1 MRRNQTLFAQ
11 DIVADVRKDFERR
24 REERKPLELQWR
36 LNMNFF
42 NGNQYSEISP
52 VGDIEQYGKQYFW
65 QEREV
70 YNHIASIIE
79 TRLSKLNRLKCGVSV
94 RPFSTDDS
102 DVQTAKL
109 STQIV
114 KALCEENDVSL
125 LLNEA
130 STWSEVTGSCFF
142 KTVWSPDKGK
152 IIGAGKDGKYVREGD
167 VSVSVVPPYEIF
179 PDSITTANVG
189 DCRIIIHAKAY
200 HVDEIKD
207 IWGVEV
213 EGEDVNVFSLDNAQV
228 GGGLGYSASVPNM
241 LESAAHDMCVVIE
254 RYTRPTVDKPNGE
267 YAAVAGNK
275 LLNYGDLPYINEYG
289 EQRGFPFTRIICLD
303 KLGCF
308 YGTSIIERLIPLQ
321 RAYNAVKNRKHEF
334 INRLAMGVMTV
345 EDGSI
350 DTDNLEEEGLS
361 PGKVLIYR
369 QGANP
374 PRLLETGKVPIDFQY
389 EEERILTEFTTIS
402 GVSELSK
409 YSNVFNQ
416 LSGKAIGLLVEQD
429 DTRLSIATNS
439 LRMGIKRICEQ
450 MLRLY
455 KQFCKTRRMKR
466 FSGDNGDVELAYFN
480 ASDLQSDDLV
490 FDNENELTDTLE
502 NRRNMVLELAK
513 LGIFNGDNGE
523 ISSRNKLKILE
534 ILGLGNW
541 ESGKDVDEGHR
552 KKAMKENLEF
562 GKIEVQVADYD
573 DHSLHI
579 EEHLKR
585 LLEEK
590 DADMINLIDEHIRN
604 HRIMSAA
611 GLTLGADKGGNDGG
625 IRAIE

>member
-1 MRRNQTLFAQ
+1 MKRSIDKFRE
-11 DIVADVRKDFERR
+11 DIVNDVRRDYERR

-36 LNMNFF
+36 LNMNFY
-42 NGNQYSEISP
+42 NGNQYAEISP

-94 RPFSTDDS
+94 RPFSSDDS
-102 DVQTAKL
+102 DVYTAKL

-114 KALCEENDVSL
+114 KALCEENNL
-125 LLNEA
+125 PALLNQA

-142 KTVWSPDKGK
+142 KTVWSADKGRVVGSSK
-152 IIGAGKDGKYVREGD
+152 TNKNLREGD
-167 VSVSVVPPYEIF
+167 VEISVVPPYEIF
-179 PDSITTANVG
+179 PDSVCASSLD
-189 DCRIIIHAKAY
+189 DCQSIIHAKAY

-207 IWGVEV
+207 IWGVDV
-213 EGEDVNVFSLDNAQV
+213 QGEDVNVFSLDNAQI
-228 GGGLGYSASVPNM
+228 GGGLGYNASLPNM
-241 LESAAHDMCVVIE
+241 IDSVAHDMCVVIE
-254 RYTRPTVDKPNGE
+254 KYVRPTSEKPDGE
-267 YAAVAGNK
+267 LIVVAGDK
-275 LLNYGDLPYINEYG
+275 LLYYGELPYINEYN
-289 EQRGFPFTRIICLD
+289 EQRGYPFTKIVSLD

-308 YGTSIIERLIPLQ
+308 YGTSIVERLIPLQ

-361 PGKVLIYR
+361 PGKILIYR
-369 QGANP
+369 QGSTP
-374 PRLLETGKVPIDFQY
+374 PKLLESGRVPIDFQY
-389 EEERILTEFTTIS
+389 EEERILQEFTTIS
-402 GVSELSK
+402 GVSEISK
-409 YSNVFNQ
+409 YSNIANQ
-416 LSGKAIGLLVEQD
+416 MSGKAIGLLVEQD

-466 FSGDNGDVELAYFN
+466 FSGDNGDVELAYFT

-502 NRRNMVLELAK
+502 NRRNMVLELAQM
-513 LGIFNGDNGE
+513 GIFNGENGA
-523 ISSRNKLKILE
+523 ISNRNKLKILE
-534 ILGLGNW
+534 ILGFGNW
-541 ESGKDVDEGHR
+541 ESSKDVDESHR
-552 KKAMKENLEF
+552 KKAMKENLDF
-562 GKIEVQVADYD
+562 GKEDVAVAEYD
-573 DHSLHI
+573 NHALHLD
-579 EEHLKR
+579 EHLKR

-590 DADMINLIDEHIRN
+590 DENIKSLIDEHIKQHKMMKMMEEGVSTN
-604 HRIMSAA
+604 TQEVKN
-611 GLTLGADKGGNDGG
+611 G
-625 IRAIE
+625 

>member
-1 MRRNQTLFAQ
+1 MKRYDEKYAEDL
-11 DIVADVRKDFERR
+11 VKEVRKDYERR

-36 LNMNFF
+36 LNMNFY
-42 NGNQYSEISP
+42 NGNQYAEITP

-79 TRLSKLNRLKCGVSV
+79 TRLSKLNRLKCAVSV
-94 RPFSTDDS
+94 RPFSSDDS
-102 DVQTAKL
+102 DVYTAKL

-114 KALCEENDVSL
+114 KALCEENNLSSL
-125 LLNEA
+125 LNQA

-142 KTVWSPDKGK
+142 KTVWSSDKGRVVGESKSKK
-152 IIGAGKDGKYVREGD
+152 ILREGD
-167 VSVSVVPPYEIF
+167 VEISVVPPYEIF
-179 PDSITTANVG
+179 PDSVCASG
-189 DCRIIIHAKAY
+189 LDDCQSVIHAKAY

-207 IWGVEV
+207 IWGADVQ
-213 EGEDVNVFSLDNAQV
+213 GEDVNVFSLDNAQI
-228 GGGLGYSASVPNM
+228 GGGLGYDASLPNM
-241 LESAAHDMCVVIE
+241 IDSVAHDMCVVIE
-254 RYTRPTVDKPNGE
+254 KYSRPTTNKPNGE
-267 YAAVAGNK
+267 LIVVAGDK
-275 LLNYGDLPYINEYG
+275 LLYYGELPYINEFN
-289 EQRGFPFTRIICLD
+289 EQRGYPFTKINCLD

-369 QGANP
+369 QGSAP
-374 PRLLETGKVPIDFQY
+374 PKMLESGRVPIDFQY
-389 EEERILTEFTTIS
+389 EEERILQEFTTIS
-402 GVSELSK
+402 GVSEISK
-409 YSNVFNQ
+409 YSNIYNQ
-416 LSGKAIGLLVEQD
+416 MSGKAIGLLVEQD
-429 DTRLSIATNS
+429 DTRLSIATTS

-455 KQFCKTRRMKR
+455 KQFCKTKRMKR
-466 FSGDNGDVELAYFN
+466 FSGDNGEVELAYFN

-502 NRRNMVLELAK
+502 NRRNMVLELAQM
-513 LGIFNGDNGE
+513 GIFNGENGG
-523 ISSRNKLKILE
+523 ITNRNKLKILE
-534 ILGLGNW
+534 ILGFGNW
-541 ESGKDVDEGHR
+541 ESSKDIDESHR

-562 GKIEVQVADYD
+562 GKEKIIAAEYD
-573 DHSLHI
+573 NHDLHLD
-579 EEHLKR
+579 EHLKC

-590 DADMINLIDEHIRN
+590 DERLKAKIDEHIKQ
-604 HRIMSAA
+604 HRMLKSMTQSANLTQEAA
-611 GLTLGADKGGNDGG
+611 GNGKQ
-625 IRAIE
+625 R